1 MYIIRD
7 IFYLKFGHYRDAKAL
22 LDQASS
28 QNLLPQKALQTRIL
42 SDFTG
47 KSYRLIFEES
57 FETLAEYE
65 KSLTDSMAT
74 PEWQSWY
81 AQFKTHIERGER
93 EILKQVM

>member
-22 LDQASS
+22 LDQASK
-28 QNLLPQKALQTRIL
+28 QDLLPQKAENTRIL

-57 FETLAEYE
+57 FNTLAEYE
-65 KSLTDSMAT
+65 NSLTSSMAT
-74 PEWQSWY
+74 DAWQSWY